1 MLLLKQLHPIVL
13 IATNAVGIVAIA
25 NSQLVKARVED
36 IAPVPRRI
44 HPTLYYLLR
53 SFIASGNVFACA
65 PRTFED
71 SHTALAIGPGMAHPL
86 PSFKT
91 STKNTLTTSI
101 DNTSSPSK
109 AGEL

>member
-25 NSQLVKARVED
+25 NSQLVKARVKD
-36 IAPVPRRI
+36 ITPVSGRI
-44 HPTLYYLLR
+44 HPAFHYLLR

-71 SHTALAIGPGMAHPL
+71 GHTALAIGPGMAHHL